1 MNRRKT
7 PESEITNKELEEIT
21 NASEDQQTAAKGERK
36 KIVYQTTVANTK
48 VPIHGNLRVEDKDD
62 EALRVLGVNIN
73 SMSFWLRDNYKADRL
88 KFIFEKYGIDAA
100 GLQEVCIN
108 WSEFKASQTLATI
121 LRSKTE
127 KIRSVAS
134 HNKKETKNVGRNQ
147 RGGTATIL
155 RNQLAA
161 FVVDSNTDHTG
172 LGRWSW
178 YLVEGE
184 PGHRTYFITAYAPCG
199 NTAAGHHTVYKQQ
212 ERFIHLKGLNTN
224 PKAMF
229 REDLLEILRRW
240 RKNGD
245 RVVLIMDANEHVI
258 DGAMCKQLAGEDL
271 QMREAVHSETNSPGP
286 KTWFRGADPIDGI
299 WVSSEIDVIGASYLP
314 FDGSLGDHR
323 PVIADLT
330 MSSVLGK
337 HPKHIVPAQARRL
350 DSKIVRAREAY
361 IAKLKELYLEHRIW
375 DKLEAWSKTADY
387 PLAKEAAAALEGL
400 DQLTT
405 NLMLCAEK
413 RCRKLN
419 TGHYEFSPE
428 VKEWLDRC
436 HALRALLRLKTG
448 KKVRNKGNVKRFARR
463 CGIANPEGHSAAEL
477 AIMYKECKTKTKKLM
492 AESPWMRKEFLTSLL
507 QEAMDE
513 EKTAEATRVKEILRN
528 EAQKKVWSGIKRV
541 VNPPRNPSP
550 TVVEVPQSDGTIKV
564 CTTKEEVEEGI
575 MGEISER
582 FSRAASA
589 PICQGALFKL
599 RGY

>member
-1 MNRRKT
+1 MSPQQSLPRITRDGMSTNNKSEKGRGSLPNKNRPQPSTGKRGIKKSHSRANHKRLANTRLTQTSTLTSSGRVAAAGRALEISLKSKSNNKLSFEDTLNIMNRRKT

-314 FDGSLGDHR
+314 FDGSL
-323 PVIADLT
+323 VT
-330 MSSVLGK
+330 
-337 HPKHIVPAQARRL
+337 
-350 DSKIVRAREAY
+350 
-361 IAKLKELYLEHRIW
+361 
-375 DKLEAWSKTADY
+375 T
-387 PLAKEAAAALEGL
+387 
-400 DQLTT
+400 DQ
-405 NLMLCAEK
+405 
-413 RCRKLN
+413 
-419 TGHYEFSPE
+419 S
-428 VKEWLDRC
+428 
-436 HALRALLRLKTG
+436 
-448 KKVRNKGNVKRFARR
+448 
-463 CGIANPEGHSAAEL
+463 
-477 AIMYKECKTKTKKLM
+477 
-492 AESPWMRKEFLTSLL
+492 
-507 QEAMDE
+507 
-513 EKTAEATRVKEILRN
+513 
-528 EAQKKVWSGIKRV
+528 
-541 VNPPRNPSP
+541 
-550 TVVEVPQSDGTIKV
+550 
-564 CTTKEEVEEGI
+564 
-575 MGEISER
+575 
-582 FSRAASA
+582 
-589 PICQGALFKL
+589 
-599 RGY
+599 